1 MSSNLTHLVQV
12 TIISCLT
19 DPLLLPCPTTIS
31 SQQYSKVIC
40 LRCRSKYV
48 ISWLKHSSASHL
60 TQRKSQNSC
69 KGLQGFM
76 QSSFSFS
83 LASSAI
89 LTLADSHQ
97 LQLPSAVLGRFKVYS
112 CLRAF
117 ALLVPSAWNDLPNI
131 RVALSLS
138 HAFLQRTLSQW
149 ALPWLNC
156 LKCKPQYLTTPLPF
170 PCLFSPEHKL
180 IPCSIY
186 SSFFVFLY
194 PPEWRLHVHWC
205 FVLGCFIFWCISRIQ
220 NSAWDIV
227 DALKKS
233 LLKEYWT
240 LRRTFY

>member
-40 LRCRSKYV
+40 LRCRSNYV
-48 ISWLKHSSASHL
+48 ISWLKHSSAFHL

-83 LASSAI
+83 LASSAT
-89 LTLADSHQ
+89 LTLADSLQ
-97 LQLPSAVLGRFKVYS
+97 LQLPSAVLGRLKVYS

-131 RVALSLS
+131 HVALSLS
-138 HAFLQRTLSQW
+138 CLSSNYSFSMSSSLAQ
-149 ALPWLNC
+149 
-156 LKCKPQYLTTPLPF
+156 
-170 PCLFSPEHKL
+170 LFEMQTSIPDNSSP
-180 IPCSIY
+180 I
-186 SSFFVFLY
+186 
-194 PPEWRLHVHWC
+194 
-205 FVLGCFIFWCISRIQ
+205 
-220 NSAWDIV
+220 
-227 DALKKS
+227 S
-233 LLKEYWT
+233 LLIFS
-240 LRRTFY
+240 RT